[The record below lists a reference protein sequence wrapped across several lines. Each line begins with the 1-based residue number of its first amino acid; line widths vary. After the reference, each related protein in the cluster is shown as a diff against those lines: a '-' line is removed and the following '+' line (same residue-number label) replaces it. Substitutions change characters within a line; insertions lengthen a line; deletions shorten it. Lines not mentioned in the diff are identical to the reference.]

1 MRGLESALD
10 MDSRLKNWIVKRIA
24 VGAFSRRRD
33 VLRFAA
39 TRTMWTTLVAVV
51 LSYLVNGFFAAF
63 DLLGLAASPNPVGD
77 AVVTTFVA
85 GPICFLAYYMVGK
98 AILDLAISRNEFER
112 LSRTDPLTGLMNRR
126 AFTEVIASLDKPYV
140 VSVLDIDRFKVIND
154 TYGHAA
160 GDAVLVDVGR
170 ELKRFFGREAAV
182 ARLGGEE
189 FGVILR
195 DCGKAEALATMDLV
209 RAALASRPFDADG
222 SEISVTFSAG
232 VSRSDGKT
240 GYSILLTHADKALY
254 LAKASG
260 RNRIV
265 HADDALAILQTLGI
279 KAEQIA
285 V

>member
-1 MRGLESALD
+1 MA
-10 MDSRLKNWIVKRIA
+10 SRLQNWIVKRIA

-39 TRTMWTTLVAVV
+39 IRTIWTTLAAVCLNFIV
-51 LSYLVNGFFAAF
+51 YQ
-63 DLLGLAASPNPVGD
+63 LLGRLGFLGVTLPPDPLAD
-77 AVVTTFVA
+77 TVVTAFVA
-85 GPICFLAYYMVGK
+85 GPICFLAYHMVGK
-98 AILDLAISRNEFER
+98 AILDLAVSRDEFER

-126 AFTEVIASLDKPYV
+126 AFTEIIASLDKPYV
-140 VSVLDIDRFKVIND
+140 VSVLDIDRFKAIND
-154 TYGHAA
+154 TYGHPA
-160 GDAVLVDVGR
+160 GDAVLVEVGR
-170 ELKRFFGREAAV
+170 ALKHFFGRDAAV

-195 DCGKAEALATMDLV
+195 DCGKAEAIATMDLV
-209 RAALASRPFDADG
+209 RTTLAGRPFDADG
-222 SEISVTFSAG
+222 SEIRVTFSAG

-260 RNRIV
+260 RNRVV
-265 HADDALAILQTLGI
+265 HADDALVILSTLDI